1 MIDRDIINC
10 SLVYSA
16 NMLRMLFSMN
26 LLTEKEYQRII
37 SITEEHY
44 NAEIYV

>member
-10 SLVYSA
+10 SLAYSA
-16 NMLRMLFSMN
+16 NMLRMLLSMN
-26 LLTEKEYQRII
+26 LLTEEEYQRIL